1 MPEASRLSQSSGVQ
15 TVSVL
20 IPENLPGAYDYAL
33 APSLSVKTGDIVRVP
48 LGPRKVLGVVLG
60 PGQADLPKVK
70 LRHVIE
76 KLDAPPISKTL
87 LKFVEWVA
95 DYTLSR
101 PGHILALALKPA
113 FVDTQEKLSLVYRLN
128 AQGVARITPQRK
140 RVIEI
145 ASDKKARTQGELADA
160 AQVSEAVVRGL
171 IQAGV
176 LQGEIAKEKDV
187 DAKPDGFKRGPALSP
202 EQTAAARHLSASVSK
217 HQFETWLLDG
227 VPGSGK
233 TETYFEAVAQA
244 LKNGRQALVL
254 MPEIALT
261 VQFIERFKKRFG
273 VPPLVWHSGMSA
285 VSRRRGWRAIASG
298 DASLVIG
305 ARSALFLPFAELGLI
320 IVDEEHDPAYKQE
333 EGVIYHARDMAV
345 VRGQIEKIPVILSSA
360 TPSLESHV
368 NAERGRYH
376 RLVLPKRHGAAIMP
390 VLEAVDMRTGS
401 RPQAMKLAKGHF
413 LSPPLVEAIAGNLE
427 AQAQTLLFLNR
438 RGYAPL
444 TLCRHCGHRFSCP
457 NCSAW
462 LVEHRAHADLQCH
475 HCGHRVLLPQIC
487 PACEK
492 PDTLVPC
499 GPGVERI
506 AEEVGKIFPKA
517 RVAVMSSDNLPNA
530 EAAQSLYDDIAS
542 RRVDIIIGTQ
552 LAAKGHHFP
561 HLTLVGVVDADL
573 GLTGGDL
580 RAAERSFQL
589 LYQVAGRA
597 GRAETSGRVL
607 IQTYMPEHPVM
618 GALVAGNRDEFV
630 AAEAAERE
638 AAAMPPFGRLVGI
651 ILSSPKRA
659 VLEEVGAKLARLAPQ
674 KGGVRVL
681 GPAPAPIAFLRGRH
695 RLRLLVKAGRMINV
709 QSYMRQWLGGLK
721 LPGSVRLSVDID
733 PISFF

>member
-1 MPEASRLSQSSGVQ
+1 MPELSRVSQSLGGH
-15 TVSVL
+15 TVNVL
-20 IPENLPGAYDYAL
+20 IPENLPGSYDYAL
-33 APSLSVKTGDIVRVP
+33 APSLPVKIGDIVRVP

-60 PGQADLPKVK
+60 PGQANLPKAK

-76 KLDAPPISKTL
+76 KLNVPPLPASL

-101 PGHILALALKPA
+101 PGSVLALALKPA
-113 FVDTQEKLSLVYRLN
+113 FVDAHEKLSLIYRLN
-128 AQGVARITPQRK
+128 PQAVSKMTPQRK
-140 RVIEI
+140 RVMEI
-145 ASDKKARTQGELADA
+145 AADNKARTQGELAEA

-176 LQGEIAKEKDV
+176 LQGEIAKEKESA
-187 DAKPDGFKRGPALSP
+187 AKPDGFKRGPILSP
-202 EQTAAARHLSASVSK
+202 EQASAAKYLSASVAA
-217 HQFETWLLDG
+217 QDFETWLLDG

-244 LKNGRQALVL
+244 LKDGRQALVL

-261 VQFIERFKKRFG
+261 VQFIERFKERFG
-273 VPPLVWHSGMSA
+273 ANPLVWHSGMSA
-285 VSRRRGWRAIASG
+285 VSRRRAWRAIAAG
-298 DASLVIG
+298 DAALVIG
-305 ARSALFLPFAELGLI
+305 ARSALFLPFAKLGLI
-320 IVDEEHDPAYKQE
+320 VVDEEHDPAYKQE

-368 NAERGRYH
+368 NAERERYR
-376 RLVLPKRHGAAIMP
+376 RLVLPKRHGVAVMP
-390 VLEAVDMRTGS
+390 VLHSVDMRTGS
-401 RPQAMKLAKGHF
+401 QPENMKLAKGHF
-413 LSPPLVEAIAGNLE
+413 LSPILVEAIAGNLQ
-427 AQAQTLLFLNR
+427 AGAQTLLFLNR

-444 TLCRHCGHRFSCP
+444 TLCRHCGHRFNCP

-475 HCGHRVLLPQIC
+475 HCGHRVPRPQTC

-506 AEEVGKIFPKA
+506 AEEVAKIFPKA
-517 RVAVMSSDNLPNA
+517 RVVVMSSDNLPDT
-530 EAAQSLYDDIAS
+530 ESAQSLYDDIAS
-542 RRVDIIIGTQ
+542 QRVDIIIGTQ

-618 GALVAGNRDEFV
+618 EALVAGNRDAFV
-630 AAEAAERE
+630 AAEEAERE
-638 AAAMPPFGRLVGI
+638 AAGFPPFGRLVGI

-659 VLEEVGAKLARLAPQ
+659 LLEEVSAKLASRAPQ
-674 KGGVRVL
+674 KAGIRVL
-681 GPAPAPIAFLRGRH
+681 GPAPAPIALLRGRH
-695 RLRLLVKAGRMINV
+695 RMRLLVKAGRKTNV
-709 QSYMRQWLGGLK
+709 QAYMRQWLVSLK